1 MTDRGQA
8 HALEGVMAALLVV
21 IAVVLAYQAIVLT
34 PTTAGTVD
42 RDVKS
47 HLGTR
52 AGDVL
57 TAAGNDGSLSRIV
70 RFWNVSAQNG
80 TGGFVEADGFR
91 FQRGSGYR
99 GGSDGDLV
107 PGRFGELLSE
117 LEDDGYI
124 VNVYLETRD
133 PEDPSSTNRYA
144 LVNQGEPTGN
154 AAVAAR
160 TVTLYDH
167 QYQTMLPDG
176 SDTLVRNENAS
187 RIGDLGGDDYFA
199 GDLEGPVY
207 NVVTVEVVV
216 W

>member
-1 MTDRGQA
+1 
-8 HALEGVMAALLVV
+8 MAAMLVV
-21 IAVVLAYQAIVLT
+21 IAVVFAYQAIVLT

-57 TAAGNDGSLSRIV
+57 TAASSDGSLSAILRY
-70 RFWNVSAQNG
+70 WNVSGNNG
-80 TGGFVEADGFR
+80 TGSFVGTPKSASAGL
-91 FQRGSGYR
+91 GYQITTP
-99 GGSDGDLV
+99 
-107 PGRFGELLSE
+107 PGQFGELLTALTE
-117 LEDDGYI
+117 DGYV

-133 PEDPSSTNRYA
+133 PEDPSSTNRYV
-144 LVNQGEPTGN
+144 LIKRGEPTGN

-167 QYQTMLPDG
+167 QYQTQLGAPG
-176 SDTLVRNENAS
+176 SNTLVADEKSN
-187 RIGDLGGDDYFA
+187 RIGELGGDDYFA
-199 GDLEGPVY
+199 GDLPGPVY
-207 NVVTVEVVV
+207 NVVTVKVVV

>member
-1 MTDRGQA
+1 MTNRGQA
-8 HALEGVMAALLVV
+8 HTLEGVMAAMLVV

-52 AGDVL
+52 AGDAL
-57 TAAGNDGSLSRIV
+57 AAAGDDGSLSAILRY
-70 RFWNVSAQNG
+70 WNVSGNNG
-80 TGGFVEADGFR
+80 TGSFVGTPATAPAEF
-91 FQRGSGYR
+91 GYQYVNPP
-99 GGSDGDLV
+99 GKFGDL
-107 PGRFGELLSE
+107 LAA

-124 VNVYLETRD
+124 LNVYLETRD
-133 PEDPSSTNRYA
+133 PENPSTTNRYV
-144 LVNQGEPTGN
+144 LLKRGEPTGN

-167 QYQTMLPDG
+167 EYQTQLDG
-176 SDTLVRNENAS
+176 TSLEAEENAT
-187 RIGDLGGDDYFA
+187 RIGELGKDDYFA

-207 NVVTVEVVV
+207 NVVTVKVVI

>member
-1 MTDRGQA
+1 MSDRGQA
-8 HALEGVMAALLVV
+8 HTLEGVMAAMLVV
-21 IAVVLAYQAIVLT
+21 IAVMLAYQAIVLT

-57 TAAGNDGSLSRIV
+57 TAASSDDALSRIV
-70 RFWNVSAQNG
+70 RYWNVSGNNG
-80 TGGFVEADGFR
+80 TGSFVDTP
-91 FQRGSGYR
+91 GYVPPEL
-99 GGSDGDLV
+99 GYGDDTP
-107 PGRFGELLSE
+107 PGRFGELLST
-117 LEDDGYI
+117 LWDDGYV

-133 PEDPSSTNRYA
+133 PDDSSSTDRYV
-144 LVNQGEPTGN
+144 LLKQGEPTGN

-167 QYQTMLPDG
+167 QYQTQLDGDRLVPD
-176 SDTLVRNENAS
+176 ENAS
-187 RIGDLGGDDYFA
+187 RIGDLEGNDYFA
-199 GDLEGPVY
+199 GDLDGPVY
-207 NVVTVEVVV
+207 NVVTVRVVV